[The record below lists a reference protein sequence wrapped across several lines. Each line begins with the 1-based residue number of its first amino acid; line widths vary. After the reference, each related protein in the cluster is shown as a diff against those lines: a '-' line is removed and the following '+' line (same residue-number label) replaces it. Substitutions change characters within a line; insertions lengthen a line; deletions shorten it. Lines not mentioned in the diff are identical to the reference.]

1 MHQLGDDWRT
11 VHDLGHRNFVGGN
24 DHYWDSI
31 SSLQFELLKAK
42 GLKPTHTL
50 FDIGCG
56 SLRAGIRFIN
66 YLDQDRYIGI
76 DKHIELVIYGVALE
90 LGINVFREKRP
101 RFLITDAFEFE
112 RAGTR
117 ANFAIAQS
125 LFTHLNAKDISRCLF
140 AMKSASAPDCRF
152 FATFFEGNTGHANPE
167 RSHSHGHF
175 QYTRGQM
182 ESFGIAAGWVPRY
195 IGEWNHPR
203 GQQIIEFSAS

>member
-1 MHQLGDDWRT
+1 M
-11 VHDLGHRNFVGGN
+11 
-24 DHYWDSI
+24 
-31 SSLQFELLKAK
+31 
-42 GLKPTHTL
+42 
-50 FDIGCG
+50 
-56 SLRAGIRFIN
+56 RAGIKFIN

-76 DKHIELVIYGVALE
+76 DKHIELIIYGVALE
-90 LGINVFREKRP
+90 LGIEAFREKRP
-101 RFLITDAFEFE
+101 RFLITAAFDFE
-112 RAGTR
+112 NADVR

-140 AMKSASAPDCRF
+140 AMKSASAPGCRF
-152 FATFFEGNTGHANPE
+152 FATFFEGKTGHPNPE

-182 ESFGIAAGWVPRY
+182 ESFGISAGWVPHY